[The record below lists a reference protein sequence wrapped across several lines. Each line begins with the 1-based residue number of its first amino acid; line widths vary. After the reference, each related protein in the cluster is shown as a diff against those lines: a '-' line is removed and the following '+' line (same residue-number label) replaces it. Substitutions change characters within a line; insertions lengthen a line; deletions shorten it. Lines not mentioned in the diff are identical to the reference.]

1 MEKHPLRQNIE
12 PGLLKVIEQEMLELA
27 EKALKSS
34 RELLVFAEKEQFQE
48 LEQGQLDRQRTLQAL
63 TEALDHHANGLSQAG
78 SAGIEKA
85 VMSIKEIDQEILTK
99 SSKARSSSAKD
110 ASQAKKASKASKL
123 YKSITNG

>member
-1 MEKHPLRQNIE
+1 
-12 PGLLKVIEQEMLELA
+12 VIEQEMLELA

-78 SAGIEKA
+78 AAGIEKA